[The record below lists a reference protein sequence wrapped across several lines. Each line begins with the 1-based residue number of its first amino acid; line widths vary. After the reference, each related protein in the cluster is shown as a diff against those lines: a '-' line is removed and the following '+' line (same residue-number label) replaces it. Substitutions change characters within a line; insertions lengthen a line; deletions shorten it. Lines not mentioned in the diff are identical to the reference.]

1 MTSVWVAEAI
11 SALLISVNAGASPL
25 GAGYSL
31 LNSRYL
37 RIRVARQDVDA
48 LRPCARFAT
57 CADLLGLLANRCL
70 LLGRET
76 CFRLRTCMT
85 LRGFFVSAVS
95 WRSSKSQYNVVK
107 GQAFARLLCGGFVN
121 VHLFK
126 TAPVVSDLSP
136 KGIGHITNRAASI
149 CFTSWAAP

>member
-1 MTSVWVAEAI
+1 M
-11 SALLISVNAGASPL
+11 SVNAGASPL
-25 GAGYSL
+25 GADYSL
-31 LNSRYL
+31 LNSPYL
-37 RIRVARQDVDA
+37 RIQVALLDIYYA
-48 LRPCARFAT
+48 LRPGARFTT
-57 CADLLGLLANRCL
+57 CADPLGLLDNRCL
-70 LLGRET
+70 LLGVR
-76 CFRLRTCMT
+76 RVLDAHLRT

-107 GQAFARLLCGGFVN
+107 GQAFARLLCGGFIN